1 MAQFGFGLNINET
14 AQETGYDQYQTS
26 LFESLGAVA
35 ADNWN
40 FNPVISLLTLK
51 DVQEAKQESR
61 ALGKVPRDRKE
72 LNEEYKDLG
81 LYFETNEYQS
91 VVDIMVEKKK
101 KERERQSIIQRG
113 PEGSWNPLSGGFYV
127 GAAKLAVGIGT
138 SFLDPINIG
147 VSFIPIYG
155 QLRFARAIAKA
166 KSMGVKSTK
175 AFRNA
180 RLKRG
185 IVEGGVGA
193 TLIEPLIYGVAQ
205 RVQADYDLYDSFLNV
220 AFGTVI
226 GGGLHVGAG
235 KLKDMN
241 TARKFNARVL
251 ANRENLSKPEGGDP
265 EVDLYAEYYPKEVVD
280 KMMQLDQMDA
290 ETRKLLLAKAIG
302 DQQLDEP
309 VNVMDIANADPTLNG
324 TSTKQLDLLINK
336 ARKNIEIIKRDT
348 QIILKEGGKVN
359 KAHLKN
365 AVKKYNDL
373 LAERKKLEKTTKTE
387 PVVTDPLVNRK
398 KISKE
403 IPTESPQK
411 IITNEDVQLK
421 TAEER
426 LIKLRTKQT
435 DAGLPLDFTNKST
448 GKKDAT
454 LKEADEEL
462 KEVNSK
468 SDDIEAGIT
477 DYINCRNGN
486 N

>member
-1 MAQFGFGLNINET
+1 MVHQLNNLI
-14 AQETGYDQYQTS
+14 
-26 LFESLGAVA
+26 F
-35 ADNWN
+35 
-40 FNPVISLLTLK
+40 LLI
-51 DVQEAKQESR
+51 KQE
-61 ALGKVPRDRKE
+61 
-72 LNEEYKDLG
+72 
-81 LYFETNEYQS
+81 
-91 VVDIMVEKKK
+91 
-101 KERERQSIIQRG
+101 
-113 PEGSWNPLSGGFYV
+113 
-127 GAAKLAVGIGT
+127 
-138 SFLDPINIG
+138 
-147 VSFIPIYG
+147 
-155 QLRFARAIAKA
+155 
-166 KSMGVKSTK
+166 
-175 AFRNA
+175 
-180 RLKRG
+180 
-185 IVEGGVGA
+185 
-193 TLIEPLIYGVAQ
+193 
-205 RVQADYDLYDSFLNV
+205 
-220 AFGTVI
+220 
-226 GGGLHVGAG
+226 
-235 KLKDMN
+235 
-241 TARKFNARVL
+241 
-251 ANRENLSKPEGGDP
+251 
-265 EVDLYAEYYPKEVVD
+265 
-280 KMMQLDQMDA
+280 
-290 ETRKLLLAKAIG
+290 
-302 DQQLDEP
+302 
-309 VNVMDIANADPTLNG
+309 
-324 TSTKQLDLLINK
+324 
-336 ARKNIEIIKRDT
+336 KNIEIIKRDT

-365 AVKKYNDL
+365 VVKKYNDL